1 MFVNTRGSLYFQ
13 DGFLVVGHQ
22 DTNYFRAIQLLDLVR
37 NEGDSTLLKLFY
49 NPDLSIS

>member
-1 MFVNTRGSLYFQ
+1 MFVNTRGRLYVQ

-37 NEGDSTLLKLFY
+37 NEGYSSFLKLFC